1 MSSSRQERL
10 ISSSAL
16 SDRHAIDQI
25 CGPVINRRHVDY
37 WHNNCAWLFGGVD
50 RWEGL

>member
-16 SDRHAIDQI
+16 SDWHAIGQI
-25 CGPVINRRHVDY
+25 CGPVVNRRRVDY
-37 WHNNCAWLFGGVD
+37 CIIIAPDYLAALIA
-50 RWEGL
+50 EKA